1 MSKIK
6 RLSDHLSNQIAAGEV
21 ITEPLSVVKELVDNA
36 IDASSTEIEVEIKG
50 SGIKSIMVADNGDG
64 IESDD
69 IDLLFERHATSKI
82 ASEDELNNINTLGFR
97 GEALASIV
105 SVSKVSVK
113 TKTKDALQGISVR
126 KYGKNLL
133 AKDHIPCNKGTTVVV
148 EDLFFNTPARFSFL
162 KRNYILQKRITDYVS
177 AVAVCHSNIK
187 FKYVVDDNVVF
198 TTHGNGDELS
208 TIYDVYGK
216 EFISHLRKIEI
227 KGNGFVIKGYV
238 SSLNYSRNNKSLQL
252 TFINDRYTSNKEMNK
267 MVDLAYESL
276 LPLRRFPAVILWVYT
291 DAKNLDIN
299 VHPQKLEVKFKNE
312 VLDSKNLSKELRSAL
327 YNKKILPKKVIKEEP
342 KDDISTTTEE
352 IELDEVIEE
361 ININELMKEE
371 RLEYDTAVS
380 ETEESFDFKDFIEH
394 MNYIGQI
401 FRSYLIYEKN
411 DSIYFLDQHAAHEK
425 ILFERFLEDYRNNSI
440 YEQILLAPEILGL
453 SRSEMMAFETFDF
466 DFSKF
471 GIDVEKFSDDKLVIR
486 SVPHLFNIEQT
497 KAFITTMI
505 DESEYRLSDV
515 TEEAIIS
522 RSCKN
527 AIKAMHTLRE
537 VEAYKMLEMLA
548 ELDNPFTCPHGR
560 PILFEYE
567 KKEIEKKFERL

>member
-1 MSKIK
+1 MSKIR

-21 ITEPLSVVKELVDNA
+21 ITEPLSVVKELVDNS
-36 IDASSTEIEVEIKG
+36 IDANSTEIEVEIKG
-50 SGIKSIMVADNGDG
+50 SGIKSIMVSDNGDG
-64 IESDD
+64 IELED

-82 ASEDELNNINTLGFR
+82 ASEDELNSINTLGFR

-105 SVSKVSVK
+105 SVSKVNVK
-113 TKTKDALQGISVR
+113 TRTKDSFQGISVR

-133 AKDHIPCNKGTTVVV
+133 AKDHIPFNIGTTVQV

-162 KRNYILQKRITDYVS
+162 KRNYILQKRITDYIS
-177 AVAVCHSNIK
+177 AIAVCNSNIK
-187 FKYVVDDNVVF
+187 FKYIVDDNVVF

-216 EFISHLRKIEI
+216 EFITHLRKVEI
-227 KGNGFVIKGYV
+227 NSSDFTIKGYV

-252 TFINDRYTSNKEMNK
+252 TFINDRYTTNKELIK

-276 LPLRRFPAVILWVYT
+276 LPLRRYPAVILWIYT
-291 DAKNLDIN
+291 DSKNLDIN

-312 VLDSKNLSKELRSAL
+312 ILSSKELAKELRGSL
-327 YNKKILPKKVIKEEP
+327 YSKKIIPKRVVKEE
-342 KDDISTTTEE
+342 KHVEVTTEE
-352 IELDEVIEE
+352 LDLDEIIETVS
-361 ININELMKEE
+361 IKDIMREE
-371 RLEYDTAVS
+371 EARYDSIAS
-380 ETEESFDFKDFIEH
+380 EVEEEFDFKHFIED
-394 MNYIGQI
+394 MVYIGQI
-401 FRSYLIYEKN
+401 FRSYLIYEKG

-440 YEQILLAPEILGL
+440 YEQILLSPEILGL
-453 SRSEMMAFETFDF
+453 SRSEMMAFEKNDF
-466 DFSKF
+466 NFSRF
-471 GIDVEKFSDDKLVIR
+471 GIDVEKFSEDKLVIR
-486 SVPHLFNIEQT
+486 SIPHLFNIEQT
-497 KAFITTMI
+497 KEFLTTMI
-505 DESEYRLSDV
+505 DESEYKLSDV

-537 VEAYKMLEMLA
+537 SEADKMLELLA
-548 ELDNPFTCPHGR
+548 ELNNPFTCPHGR

-567 KKEIEKKFERL
+567 KKEIEKKFERI